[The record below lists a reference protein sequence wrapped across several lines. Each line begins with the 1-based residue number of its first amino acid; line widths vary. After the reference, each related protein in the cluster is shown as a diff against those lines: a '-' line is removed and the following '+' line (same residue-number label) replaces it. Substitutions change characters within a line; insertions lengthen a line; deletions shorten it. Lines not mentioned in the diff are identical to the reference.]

1 MKPGMTMPNTA
12 SPAGAM
18 DPNMSSMGHRGYDA
32 MTGALGR
39 YPMEREASGTGAAS
53 RVSPWQPKEKPVG
66 LTAIAL
72 NAVHLARAL
81 AAANYSGQPN

>member
-18 DPNMSSMGHRGYDA
+18 DPNMPGMGHGGHDA

-39 YPMEREASGTGAAS
+39 YPMEREASGTGAAT

-72 NAVHLARAL
+72 NSVHLARAL
-81 AAANYSGQPN
+81 AAANYSGQPK

>member
-1 MKPGMTMPNTA
+1 MTPGLTMPNTA

-18 DPNMSSMGHRGYDA
+18 DPNMSSMGHGGHDA

-53 RVSPWQPKEKPVG
+53 RAYPWQPKEKPVS
-66 LTAIAL
+66 LTASAL
-72 NAVHLARAL
+72 NAVHLARVL